1 MGKSRTRG
9 HQLPATDTTYG
20 IKYEKHDGGVSEALQ
35 HWVNLAK
42 DEKSREERYRYVRD
56 FVALNK
62 EAIKSGCVTTKQNDQ
77 FRSLHDIKRKVKIG
91 NGSDSASRSLKN
103 GFSRSKVS
111 FPPGTT
117 FGMPH
122 RPSTPIHEV
131 LEYRFLHD
139 WLNDMQAIEAARVNA
154 KKEATKAI
162 SGAYHT
168 KSSWLKNAK
177 IPVEEKPLWKMPRFR
192 NIEAAVDTFRHTNIR
207 QKALSAHEL
216 DKVPREGV
224 NAFEQGVY
232 TVNTTSLPA

>member
-1 MGKSRTRG
+1 M
-9 HQLPATDTTYG
+9 
-20 IKYEKHDGGVSEALQ
+20 
-35 HWVNLAK
+35 
-42 DEKSREERYRYVRD
+42 
-56 FVALNK
+56 ALNK

-77 FRSLHDIKRKVKIG
+77 FRSLNDIRRKVKIG
-91 NGSDSASRSLKN
+91 GGSDSASSNLEN
-103 GFSRSKVS
+103 GFSRSKIS
-111 FPPGTT
+111 FPPGMT

-122 RPSTPIHEV
+122 RPSTPINEV
-131 LEYRFLHD
+131 LENRFLHD
-139 WLNDMQAIEAARVNA
+139 WLNDMQTIEAERVNA

-192 NIEAAVDTFRHTNIR
+192 NVEAAVDTFRHTSLRN
-207 QKALSAHEL
+207 KALSAHEL